1 MRAELPDNNWAELR
15 EPGELRRADEKAV
28 LRVSTL
34 TINPETKKAEVNGAN
49 DQDMEDAMLARV
61 VTNWSFPFPL
71 PKDDPESLDKL
82 TLDQAHALAEAVKPH
97 LALVTSREDPSK
109 KGTDPTEG

>member
-1 MRAELPDNNWAELR
+1 MRVELPEDQWAEIR

-34 TINPETKKAEVNGAN
+34 TIDPETRTASVGGAN

-61 VTNWSFPFPL
+61 VTGWSFPMPL
-71 PKDDPESLDKL
+71 PKDDPDSLGKL
-82 TLDQAHALAEAVKPH
+82 TIAQAHGLAEAVKPH
-97 LALVTSREDPSK
+97 LELITKSVNPADK
-109 KGTDPTEG
+109 KSDPTAG

>member
-1 MRAELPDNNWAELR
+1 MRVELPDSQWAELK

-34 TINPETKKAEVNGAN
+34 TIDPESKTALIGGAN

-61 VTNWSFPFPL
+61 VKQWSFDFPL
-71 PKDDPESLDKL
+71 PCADPDSMGKL
-82 TLDQAHALAEAVKPH
+82 SIEQAHVLAAAVKPH
-97 LALVTSREDPSK
+97 LQLITATI
-109 KGTDPTEG
+109 DPTKRNSDPTAG